1 MLSKIPKSQTKSWS
15 ILLSLAVSG
24 ILLVG
29 CTLPLSV
36 SPTAT
41 STPVPPLPTPTVPPN
56 TPTPIP
62 PTQAPLPTVT
72 PAPVPGVIN
81 FTLGTTA
88 AVETGTVQ
96 PGQVVSYTVSA
107 SQLQPMILIL
117 ESTQGDVTL
126 GVFEPNGSKLLDP
139 ALKYN
144 RWQVWLPKTEVYTIQ
159 VIGGASSESYT
170 LTTKIA
176 QLVNFDSGAT
186 SVTLNGTT
194 VNGYVFSYALSCKGG
209 QTMKVTLNV
218 SPSSAYLD
226 VFGIATGVLLNPN
239 AKAVSWTGV
248 LPETQDYI
256 IEVIPKNGQVV
267 NYSISIS
274 VK

>member
-1 MLSKIPKSQTKSWS
+1 
-15 ILLSLAVSG
+15 
-24 ILLVG
+24 
-29 CTLPLSV
+29 
-36 SPTAT
+36 
-41 STPVPPLPTPTVPPN
+41 
-56 TPTPIP
+56 
-62 PTQAPLPTVT
+62 
-72 PAPVPGVIN
+72 VIN
-81 FTLGTTA
+81 FTVGTTA
-88 AVETGTVQ
+88 AVETGTLQ
-96 PGQVVSYTVSA
+96 PGQVISYTVSA

-126 GVFEPNGSKLLDP
+126 GVFEPNGNKLLDP

-144 RWQVWLPKTEVYTIQ
+144 RWQAWLPKTEVYTIQ
-159 VIGGASSESYT
+159 VIGGATSESYT

-194 VNGYVFSYALSCKGG
+194 ANGYVFSYALSCKGG
-209 QTMKVTLNV
+209 QTMKVSLNIP
-218 SPSSAYLD
+218 PSSAYLD
-226 VFGIATGVLLNPN
+226 IFGIATGVLLNPN
-239 AKAVSWTGV
+239 AKAATWTGV

-256 IEVIPKNGQVV
+256 IEVIPKDGQVV

>member
-1 MLSKIPKSQTKSWS
+1 M
-15 ILLSLAVSG
+15 
-24 ILLVG
+24 
-29 CTLPLSV
+29 
-36 SPTAT
+36 
-41 STPVPPLPTPTVPPN
+41 
-56 TPTPIP
+56 
-62 PTQAPLPTVT
+62 
-72 PAPVPGVIN
+72 IN

-96 PGQVVSYTVSA
+96 PGQVISYTVSA

-126 GVFEPNGSKLLDP
+126 GVFEPDGTKLLDP

-144 RWQVWLPKTEVYTIQ
+144 RWQAWLPKTEVYTIQ
-159 VIGGASSESYT
+159 VIGAASSESYT

-186 SVTLNGTT
+186 SATLNGTT
-194 VNGYVFSYALSCKGG
+194 VSGYVFSYSLSCKSG

-218 SPSSAYLD
+218 SPTSAYLD
-226 VFGIATGVLLNPN
+226 VFGIATGVLLSPN
-239 AKAVSWTGV
+239 AKATTWTGV

-267 NYSISIS
+267 NYSITIS
-274 VK
+274 VN